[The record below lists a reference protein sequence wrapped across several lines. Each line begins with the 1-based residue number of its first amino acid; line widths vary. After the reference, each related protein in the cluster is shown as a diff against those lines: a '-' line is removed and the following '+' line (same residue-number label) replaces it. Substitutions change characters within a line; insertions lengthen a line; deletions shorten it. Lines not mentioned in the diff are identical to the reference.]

1 MGHQM
6 AVVIDEFGGVSG
18 VVTLKAL
25 AEKVVGP
32 VGEEGQAPSDEV
44 IVLGEDSFE
53 IDAAML
59 LEEANQRLS
68 LNLPEGDYDT
78 LAGFLLDRLGHVPDK
93 NERLVVDNLQFEI
106 TEIRGVKIE
115 RVLVTR
121 LNPAS

>member
-1 MGHQM
+1 M
-6 AVVIDEFGGVSG
+6 
-18 VVTLKAL
+18 
-25 AEKVVGP
+25 
-32 VGEEGQAPSDEV
+32 
-44 IVLGEDSFE
+44 LGEDSFE

-78 LAGFLLDRLGHVPDK
+78 LAGFLLYRLGHVPDK